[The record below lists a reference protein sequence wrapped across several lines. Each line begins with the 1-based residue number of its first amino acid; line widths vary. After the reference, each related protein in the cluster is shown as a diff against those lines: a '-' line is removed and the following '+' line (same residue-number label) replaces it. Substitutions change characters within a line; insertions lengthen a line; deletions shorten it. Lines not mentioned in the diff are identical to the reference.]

1 MFLLSRE
8 TGILL
13 LPTCEF
19 ALNSTCSASTGISPA
34 YVVFGHEPT
43 LPLEHAVRAVTDGP
57 V

>member
-1 MFLLSRE
+1 M
-8 TGILL
+8 
-13 LPTCEF
+13 CEF

-43 LPLEHAVRAVTDGP
+43 LPLEHAVHAVTDGP